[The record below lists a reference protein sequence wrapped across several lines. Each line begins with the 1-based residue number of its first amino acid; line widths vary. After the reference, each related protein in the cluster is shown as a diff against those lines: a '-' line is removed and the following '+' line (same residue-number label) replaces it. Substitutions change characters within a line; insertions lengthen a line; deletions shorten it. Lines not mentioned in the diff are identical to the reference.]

1 MSDDWI
7 RRRRIALA
15 ISVAVV
21 AVSSVSTG
29 LSAALIVFVIVGAL
43 LLPFVARGQS
53 EKRRTVVGRRH
64 AEHPRLNATYKQAG
78 DGFNRA
84 RRSGQTNQ
92 CLQARQ
98 HQAGSS
104 PVTMQPPSTSSPRST
119 AASVAG
125 SSV

>member
-21 AVSSVSTG
+21 AVSRVSTG

-53 EKRRTVVGRRH
+53 EKRRSPSGND
-64 AEHPRLNATYKQAG
+64 PAG
-78 DGFNRA
+78 
-84 RRSGQTNQ
+84 
-92 CLQARQ
+92 
-98 HQAGSS
+98 
-104 PVTMQPPSTSSPRST
+104 
-119 AASVAG
+119 
-125 SSV
+125 